1 MVDEI
6 ERKVYFIRLRPL
18 LYDKEVVLHFAME
31 EDRVEIRV
39 DQRGYPEAR
48 ATF

>member
-1 MVDEI
+1 MEEGQD
-6 ERKVYFIRLRPL
+6 RVYFIRLRPL